1 MDNSLK
7 IHFIEASTV
16 VGGIMLLA
24 GAAVKITG
32 WEYASWIFSAGA
44 LFFASAQFSDRYC
57 GDDRIMKRLRF
68 QQVLGAVFIVITAV
82 LMYTDQYH
90 LKLTANPTGMNE
102 KLRSLLLSV
111 TKRNSWIVTLT
122 MAAVFELYSAFRME
136 KRQIQL
142 KSKIQSD
149 NNF

>member
-7 IHFIEASTV
+7 KHFIEASTV

-32 WEYASWIFSAGA
+32 WEYAAWIFSAGA
-44 LFFASAQFSDRYC
+44 LFFSTAQLSDSYS

-68 QQVLGAVFIVITAV
+68 QQVLGAVFLVITAI

-90 LKLTANPTGMNE
+90 LKLTSNPMGMNE
-102 KLRSLLLSV
+102 KLRSLLMSV
-111 TKRNSWIVTLT
+111 TKKNSWIMTLSI
-122 MAAVFELYSAFRME
+122 AAIFELYSAFRME
-136 KRQIQL
+136 KRQSQL
-142 KSKIQSD
+142 NSKGQSD